1 MSISTGEIEALIRS
15 ELGDAEVR
23 VQGADAKYQI
33 QVIADE
39 FSGLNA
45 VKRQQRI
52 YRIINPY
59 ISSGEIH
66 AVSMMLKTHEE
77 HQAS

>member
-52 YRIINPY
+52 YRIINPH

-66 AVSMMLKTHEE
+66 AVSMILKTHEE
-77 HQAS
+77 HQAG

>member
-1 MSISTGEIEALIRS
+1 MSINTEDIAQMIRS
-15 ELGDAEVR
+15 ELGDADVR

-39 FSGLNA
+39 FAGLNA

-59 ISSGEIH
+59 ISTGEIH
-66 AVSMMLKTHEE
+66 AVSMLLKTHEE
-77 HQAS
+77 HQAM

>member
-1 MSISTGEIEALIRS
+1 MSLSTEEIAELIRS
-15 ELGDAEVR
+15 EMTNAQVH

-39 FSGLNA
+39 FAGLNA

-52 YRIINPY
+52 YRIINPH
-59 ISSGEIH
+59 IASGEIH
-66 AVSMMLKTHEE
+66 AVSMQLQTQEE
-77 HQAS
+77 HQ